1 MAFDTTGL
9 DAACLDIGD
18 DFNGGAF
25 QMVPAF
31 TEETA
36 SSDGYDISIGERL
49 TAQTT
54 KAVITDNSISNDS
67 ELTHDRTGNVFV
79 VLGLMA
85 DAENWVTVH
94 LERSE

>member
-18 DFNGGAF
+18 DFNDGAF

-31 TEETA
+31 TEVT
-36 SSDGYDISIGERL
+36 SGSDGYQVSIGEQL
-49 TAQTT
+49 TAQTSQ
-54 KAVITDNSISNDS
+54 AVITANSITTDS
-67 ELTHDRTGNVFV
+67 VLTHDRTGNEFV
-79 VLGLMA
+79 VLGLMP

-94 LERSE
+94 LERNA